1 MTAMHPI
8 WWFVIIIVGLIILNE
23 VAHQVR
29 EGLRESRAQEQAAMR
44 RRLGKFEA
52 EQRVRQQ
59 AAVMRRTREI
69 NAMAHETCQ
78 AMLRAALE
86 AQRKELDSY
95 IE

>member
-1 MTAMHPI
+1 MVAMHPI
-8 WWFVIIIVGLIILNE
+8 WWFLIITALILLIQVASE
-23 VAHQVR
+23 VETYVR
-29 EGLRESRAQEQAAMR
+29 QSRAKQQAAMR

>member
-1 MTAMHPI
+1 MHPI
-8 WWFVIIIVGLIILNE
+8 WLLPIVVAVLVLLIQIASDVE
-23 VAHQVR
+23 AYVR
-29 EGLRESRAQEQAAMR
+29 QSRAHELAAMK

-59 AAVMRRTREI
+59 AVVMQRTREI

-78 AMLRAALE
+78 AMLRTALE

-95 IE
+95 DE

>member
-1 MTAMHPI
+1 MHPI
-8 WWFVIIIVGLIILNE
+8 WWFLVVITVLILLIE
-23 VAHQVR
+23 VAGAV
-29 EGLRESRAQEQAAMR
+29 EEYLRQSRAQEQAAMR

-86 AQRKELDSY
+86 AQREEFDNH

>member
-1 MTAMHPI
+1 MHPI
-8 WWFVIIIVGLIILNE
+8 WWFLGVITALILLSQVASE
-23 VAHQVR
+23 VEAYVR
-29 EGLRESRAQEQAAMR
+29 QSRAQQQAAMR

-78 AMLRAALE
+78 AMVRAALE
-86 AQRKELDSY
+86 AQREELDSSL
-95 IE
+95 E

>member
-1 MTAMHPI
+1 MNPI
-8 WWFVIIIVGLIILNE
+8 WWFLIVIAALILLIQIASDVE
-23 VAHQVR
+23 AYARQ
-29 EGLRESRAQEQAAMR
+29 SRAQEQAAMK

-69 NAMAHETCQ
+69 NALAHETCQ

-86 AQRKELDSY
+86 AQREELDSSL
-95 IE
+95 E

>member
-1 MTAMHPI
+1 MHII
-8 WWFVIIIVGLIILNE
+8 WWVLVVITALLVIIEIANAVE
-23 VAHQVR
+23 
-29 EGLRESRAQEQAAMR
+29 EYLRESREQEQAAMR

-86 AQRKELDSY
+86 AQRKELDSDL
-95 IE
+95 E

>member
-1 MTAMHPI
+1 MHPI
-8 WWFVIIIVGLIILNE
+8 WFILIIVVALILVLKAMDAVE
-23 VAHQVR
+23 
-29 EGLRESRAQEQAAMR
+29 EYLRQSKAQELTAMK

-59 AAVMRRTREI
+59 ATVMRRTREI

-86 AQRKELDSY
+86 AQREELDNSL
-95 IE
+95 E

>member
-1 MTAMHPI
+1 MHPI
-8 WWFVIIIVGLIILNE
+8 WWFLIVVTVLMLVIDAASAVE
-23 VAHQVR
+23 
-29 EGLRESRAQEQAAMR
+29 EYLRHSRAQKRAAMR

-78 AMLRAALE
+78 AMLRVALE

-95 IE
+95 AE